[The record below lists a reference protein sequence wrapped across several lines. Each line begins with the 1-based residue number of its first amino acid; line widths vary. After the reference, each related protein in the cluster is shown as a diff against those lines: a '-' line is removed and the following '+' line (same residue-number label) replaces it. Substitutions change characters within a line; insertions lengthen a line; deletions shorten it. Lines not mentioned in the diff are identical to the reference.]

1 MGTSIKLSKIISISS
16 RIFFNV
22 NYTTRV
28 LKTKIRAMSTSVSIS
43 EFQKEK
49 ETFQDV
55 LPKVIDSLVT
65 SPKLSEIPEFS
76 VWMKKI
82 LDYNLAGG
90 KKNRGLTT
98 VLAYEMLEKPEN
110 ITDESLRLSRTMG
123 WCVEML
129 QAYFLMADD
138 IMDGSTT
145 RRGVPCWYR
154 LPEVGLGAIND
165 TILVYTSMMEI
176 LKTHFGDKKQYTNI
190 VNLFNET
197 LLFTSIGQH
206 LDLTMS
212 QRKKNDYSLFTVERY
227 NAIVKYKTA
236 YYTFKLPVC
245 LAMLLANNTDA
256 QSHKRAEEIS
266 LEIGYL
272 FQMQDDFID
281 CFGAE
286 SETGK
291 AGTDIMQGKCSWLA
305 VTALQRC
312 NEAQRNVFTSCY
324 GSREPAHI
332 ERILR
337 LFEQLE
343 LPQLYRQEERNRY
356 DAVIE
361 KVRGLSVDTSLPP
374 ELFLIMLE
382 MIYKRKL

>member
-1 MGTSIKLSKIISISS
+1 
-16 RIFFNV
+16 
-22 NYTTRV
+22 
-28 LKTKIRAMSTSVSIS
+28 MSTSISLS

-49 ETFQDV
+49 DTFQDV
-55 LPKVIDSLVT
+55 LPSVIHSLVT
-65 SPKLSEIPEFS
+65 SPNLSEIPEFS

-90 KKNRGLTT
+90 KKHRGLTT

-110 ITDESLRLSRTMG
+110 ITEESLRLSRTMG

-165 TILVYTSMMEI
+165 TTLVYTSMMEI

-197 LLFTSIGQH
+197 LLFASLGQH

-236 YYTFKLPVC
+236 NYTFKLPVC

-272 FQMQDDFID
+272 FQIQDDFID

-324 GSREPAHI
+324 GNREPAHI

-337 LFEQLE
+337 LYEQLE

-356 DAVIE
+356 DAVME